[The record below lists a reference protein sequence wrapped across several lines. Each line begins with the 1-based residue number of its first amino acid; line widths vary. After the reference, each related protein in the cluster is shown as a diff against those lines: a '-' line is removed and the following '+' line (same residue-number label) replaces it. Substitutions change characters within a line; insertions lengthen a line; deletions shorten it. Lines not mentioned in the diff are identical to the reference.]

1 MVNAGQLMKKDIY
14 TVREEEKVRDL
25 LRVFVEKQVSGVPVL
40 GKDHTLAGIITEADI
55 LRQIHQP
62 PSFIDFVNYFVVLDS
77 DRVITGQIMEMLDR
91 PVKDLMTKDVITV
104 DEETSLAKISQ
115 ILSRR
120 KFKKLPVVDGQ
131 KLVGVINRSD
141 VIGYLVKE
149 FLLKKTN
156 PSF

>member
-14 TVREEEKVRDL
+14 TVGEEEKVRDL
-25 LRVFVEKQVSGVPVL
+25 LRVFVEKQVSGVPVV
-40 GKDHTLAGIITEADI
+40 GKNNTLTGIITEADI

-62 PSFIDFVNYFVVLDS
+62 PSLIDFVNYFVVLDS